1 VFSSN
6 KLLKLKY
13 IHQRVLCASVS
24 YGLGNTVYT
33 MMMSLPK
40 GEEMHQQERK
50 SGEKHLQTI

>member
-1 VFSSN
+1 VFCSN

-13 IHQRVLCASVS
+13 IHQCVLCASVS

-33 MMMSLPK
+33 MMSLPN